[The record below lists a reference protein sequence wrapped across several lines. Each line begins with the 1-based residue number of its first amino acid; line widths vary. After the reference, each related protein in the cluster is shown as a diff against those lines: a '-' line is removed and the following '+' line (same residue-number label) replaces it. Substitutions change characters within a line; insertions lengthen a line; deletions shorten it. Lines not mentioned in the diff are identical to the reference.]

1 MSKTNKT
8 SNRTE
13 NSTQRIGRQAD
24 SSTAQVRTTRQV
36 VQPVTQVV
44 SQTVSIRQ
52 ATPARQ
58 PVTIKVRST
67 GEMIDRVLIERSGY
81 RVVRY
86 DSRYHVVRGGGRV
99 QPYILGH
106 DDTDDVLGIA

>member
-1 MSKTNKT
+1 MSKTKT
-8 SNRTE
+8 NSNNSKTE
-13 NSTQRIGRQAD
+13 NNTQRIGRQVD
-24 SSTAQVRTTRQV
+24 NSTAQVQTTRQV
-36 VQPVTQVV
+36 AQSVTQ
-44 SQTVSIRQ
+44 TVPTRQ

-86 DSRYHVVRGGGRV
+86 DSRYHVVRGGNRV

-106 DDTDDVLGIA
+106 DDTDDVLGVA